1 VAGKGESCL
10 RLCPNVFLRENVGSS
25 PRFEVQSRPNS
36 GDLRETG
43 GIPANFFMQNLPCA
57 QDNVYLFPDPHDM
70 SRLCFDRAKK
80 KKDVNAFETEQ
91 LLGFATLRRMPS
103 IVKNLHNTELIE
115 VAAANEISFARWPV
129 AYRLLALEDETTTS
143 WKD

>member
-1 VAGKGESCL
+1 LIV
-10 RLCPNVFLRENVGSS
+10 P
-25 PRFEVQSRPNS
+25 
-36 GDLRETG
+36 
-43 GIPANFFMQNLPCA
+43 
-57 QDNVYLFPDPHDM
+57 
-70 SRLCFDRAKK
+70 KK

-103 IVKNLHNTELIE
+103 IVKNLHNTELTE

-129 AYRLLALEDETTTS
+129 AYHTVCFAPSDENHNI